1 MKVINSSE
9 LRQDSAAFLQSA
21 AKFLHS
27 STSFWMS
34 SKVDAHDSGLE
45 RVTGDAEMEELECD
59 EVMLPPGRSI
69 KQNDIFDSID
79 VHSEIQS
86 SILLLEGDEL
96 EC

>member
-1 MKVINSSE
+1 M
-9 LRQDSAAFLQSA
+9 
-21 AKFLHS
+21 
-27 STSFWMS
+27 
-34 SKVDAHDSGLE
+34 VDAHDSELE
-45 RVTGDAEMEELECD
+45 RVTIVDEEMEELECD
-59 EVMLPPGRSI
+59 EVVLPPGRSI